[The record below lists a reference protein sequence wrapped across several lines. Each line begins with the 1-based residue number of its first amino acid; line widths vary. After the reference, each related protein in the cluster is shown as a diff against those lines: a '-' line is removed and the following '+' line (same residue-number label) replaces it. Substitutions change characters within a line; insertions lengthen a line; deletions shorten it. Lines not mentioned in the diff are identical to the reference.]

1 MFVDFISTDYK
12 SHKYTYKKQGY
23 VSRSRH
29 LSEVLDK
36 PKPPY
41 YAVIFTSVRTAGD
54 NGYGEAANR
63 MIELA
68 EQQPGY
74 LGAESARE
82 DVGITVSYWAD
93 LESIKNWKA
102 NTEYR
107 EAQKTGRKLWYE
119 SFKVRI
125 SKVERDYGI

>member
-1 MFVDFISTDYK
+1 MTILANT
-12 SHKYTYKKQGY
+12 
-23 VSRSRH
+23 
-29 LSEVLDK
+29 

-102 NTEYR
+102 NTEHR

-125 SKVERDYGI
+125 SKVERDYDI